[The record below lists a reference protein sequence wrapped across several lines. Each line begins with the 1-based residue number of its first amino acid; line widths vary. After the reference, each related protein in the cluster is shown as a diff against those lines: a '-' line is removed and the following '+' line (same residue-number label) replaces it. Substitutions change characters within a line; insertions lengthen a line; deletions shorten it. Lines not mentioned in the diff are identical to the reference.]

1 MARTMRS
8 AAIAAL
14 TALAAVAAII
24 AVDFT
29 APISA
34 QSDDEI
40 AGRIVARR
48 LDDGYVEFGWQPAGN
63 ERILPHLRHFPPD
76 ARVDHWLNS
85 STVEVE
91 GTEIGRVNA
100 RLRSDGKI
108 EFAFTPIDGERIEPR
123 ARYFPVDAGVGRWFH
138 SAQITFT
145 IGPPT
150 DVPGYSAVSTRSY
163 TTVSAGYSHTC
174 AIRTNG
180 AVECWGLNDHGQTD
194 APYGTFR
201 AVSAGYVH
209 TCAIRAGTGAIEC
222 WGFNHF
228 DFVSGLT
235 DAPDGSYT
243 AISAGGMHTCAIRD
257 TGGIACWGIRSGD
270 GYDYWR
276 GSYDYW
282 QSDTPSG
289 RYTAVSAGD
298 GHACAIRDTGEIVC
312 WADNRYG
319 SQADAPEGSFIA
331 VGAGGLRTCAIHTD
345 DGAIECWGGNKL
357 EQIQAPE
364 GSFTA
369 VGVSDYHGC
378 AIHESDGAIE
388 CWGLTEHPPDGNYT
402 AVSVGRGHACAIRE
416 SSGQLACW
424 GSNHYGQTD
433 VPTHRAP

>member
-1 MARTMRS
+1 MTRTARH
-8 AAIAAL
+8 IAVVSIA
-14 TALAAVAAII
+14 ALAAVAAII
-24 AVDFT
+24 AADLT
-29 APISA
+29 PPASA
-34 QSDDEI
+34 QSDDETT
-40 AGRIVARR
+40 GRIVARL
-48 LDDGYVEFGWQPAGN
+48 LDDGRVEFGWQPSGST
-63 ERILPHLRHFPPD
+63 RVLPEKRYFPATIDHNRWLHSNPIE
-76 ARVDHWLNS
+76 VD
-85 STVEVE
+85 
-91 GTEIGRVNA
+91 GAAIGRINA
-100 RLRSDGKI
+100 RQSEDGRI
-108 EFAFTPIDGERIEPR
+108 EFAFTPTDGERILTD
-123 ARYFPVDAGVGRWFH
+123 ARYLPTSARPNRWLR
-138 SAQITFT
+138 STEITFT
-145 IGPPT
+145 IDPPADT
-150 DVPGYSAVSTRSY
+150 PGYNAVSVRSYSAVS
-163 TTVSAGYSHTC
+163 AGYNHTC

-180 AVECWGLNDHGQTD
+180 AVECWGFNDHGQTD

-270 GYDYWR
+270 GYDHWR
-276 GSYDYW
+276 GGYDYW

-331 VGAGGLRTCAIHTD
+331 VGAGGLRTCAIRTD

-378 AIHESDGAIE
+378 AIHESDGTIE
-388 CWGLTEHPPDGNYT
+388 CWGRTEHPPDGNYT

-433 VPTHRAP
+433 VPIN